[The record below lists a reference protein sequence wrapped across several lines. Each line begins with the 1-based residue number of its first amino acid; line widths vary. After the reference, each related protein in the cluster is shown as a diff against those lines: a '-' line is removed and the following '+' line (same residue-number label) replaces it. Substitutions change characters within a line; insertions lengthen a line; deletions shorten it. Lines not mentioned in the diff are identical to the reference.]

1 MPNTARISP
10 KPIEPSMQR
19 RVFLRGITAGTLVVA
34 LGGSTYVCAGE
45 QEEERARQAKRP
57 DGRSRL
63 PPSQYLLKRLRPMG
77 GEEGDASPGHWKLR
91 VYGEVEQPFEVGFG
105 ELLAMPQVEQTC
117 DVHCVTKWTMLD
129 AHFTGV
135 RIADLA
141 ARAKPKSSA
150 RHVVFEAY
158 GGYTSNVLLREA
170 LAPTS
175 LVAHRHEGQP
185 LARPNGAPVRALVP
199 DLYFW
204 KSAKWLTGIRFV
216 TIDEPGY
223 WEVRGYNNHAD
234 PWKEE
239 RYS

>member
-1 MPNTARISP
+1 
-10 KPIEPSMQR
+10 MQR

-34 LGGSTYVCAGE
+34 LGGSTYVCASE
-45 QEEERARQAKRP
+45 QEEDKARQMKRA

-63 PPSQYLLKRLRPMG
+63 PPSQYLLKHLRPMG
-77 GEEGDASPGHWKLR
+77 GQEGDPSPGHWKLR
-91 VYGEVEQPFEVGFG
+91 VYGEVEQPFEVGFT
-105 ELLAMPQVEQTC
+105 ELLAMPQTEQTC

-135 RIADLA
+135 KIADLA
-141 ARAKPKSSA
+141 ARAKLKPTA
-150 RHVVFEAY
+150 RHVIFEAY

-204 KSAKWLTGIRFV
+204 KSAKWLTGIRFATV
-216 TIDEPGY
+216 DEPGY

>member
-1 MPNTARISP
+1 MSRDGSP
-10 KPIEPSMQR
+10 LEPSMQR
-19 RVFLRGITAGTLVVA
+19 RVFLRGAVAGTLVIA
-34 LGGSTYVCAGE
+34 LGGSTYVCASE
-45 QEEERARQAKRP
+45 DEEAKARAMLRP
-57 DGRSRL
+57 DGRPRL

-77 GEEGDASPGHWKLR
+77 GQEGDPSPGHFKLK
-91 VYGEVEQPFEVGFG
+91 VYGEVEQPFELSFAD
-105 ELLAMPQVEQTC
+105 LLAMPQTEQAC

-135 RIADLA
+135 KVADLA
-141 ARAKPKSSA
+141 ARARVKPSA
-150 RHVVFEAY
+150 RHVIFEAN
-158 GGYTSNVLLREA
+158 GGYTSNVRLKEA
-170 LAPTS
+170 LAPNV

-185 LARPNGAPVRALVP
+185 LARPHGAPVRALVP

-204 KSAKWLTGIRFV
+204 KSAKWLEGIRFV
-216 TIDEPGY
+216 TADEPGY

>member
-1 MPNTARISP
+1 MFKETPE
-10 KPIEPSMQR
+10 PIVPSMHR
-19 RVFLRGITAGTLVVA
+19 RVFLRGVTAGTLVLA
-34 LGGSTYVCAGE
+34 LGGGTYVCAGE
-45 QEEERARQAKRP
+45 QEEERARQMKRP
-57 DGRSRL
+57 DGRPRL
-63 PPSQYLLKRLRPMG
+63 PPNQYLLKRLRPMG
-77 GEEGDASPGHWKLR
+77 GREGDSSPGHWRAK
-91 VYGEVEQPFEVGFG
+91 VYGEVLEPFEIDFSG
-105 ELLAMPQVEQTC
+105 LLAMPQVEQVC
-117 DVHCVTKWTMLD
+117 DVHCVTKWTMMD

-141 ARAKPKSSA
+141 QRAKLKPGV
-150 RHVVFEAY
+150 RHVIFEAV

-175 LVAHRHEGQP
+175 LLAHRHEGLP
-185 LARPNGAPVRALVP
+185 LAQPHGAPVRALVP

-216 TIDEPGY
+216 TADEPGY

-234 PWKEE
+234 PWQEE